1 MLAVAFLLSPPSTD
15 LFNLSYMRTFASIV
29 LSLTVVIHA
38 AAAPQPEHVIIISI
52 DGAKPTVIAESEM
65 PTLKRLAVEGSVT
78 WEASTIFPPKTL
90 PSHTS
95 MLTGVGPDKHQILWN
110 DYLAIRGPV
119 KVPTVFTLA
128 RAQDPATSTA
138 MFVGKIKFRHL
149 WVKDSLDEFNLGG
162 PMKPGPVPPEE
173 LKAASTSQIIA
184 GQAAAYILEHKP
196 KLCFIHFPDPDK
208 AGHASGWGSPEQKEA
223 LKVTDQALS
232 QITKALKQAGIAE
245 KTVILISADHGG
257 HEKGHGENI
266 PDDMNIP
273 WVAWGAGVK
282 KGHAIQRLVTTYDT
296 AATALWLLG
305 VPIPESFDG
314 KPVKEA
320 FEAMPE
326 PAVTPKS

>member
-1 MLAVAFLLSPPSTD
+1 MRPLAFLLFA
-15 LFNLSYMRTFASIV
+15 LTFV
-29 LSLTVVIHA
+29 THA
-38 AAAPQPEHVIIISI
+38 AAAPRPEHVIIISI
-52 DGAKPTVIAESEM
+52 DGAKPTVIAESET
-65 PTLKRLAVEGSVT
+65 PTLKRLAADGAVT

-128 RAQDPATSTA
+128 RAQDPAISTA
-138 MFVGKIKFRHL
+138 MFVGKVKFRHL
-149 WVKDSLDEFNLGG
+149 WVGDSLDEFNLGG
-162 PMKPGPVPPEE
+162 PMKPGPVPPED
-173 LKAASTSQIIA
+173 LKASSTSQIIA
-184 GQAAAYILEHKP
+184 GQAADYILKHQP

-232 QITKALKQAGIAE
+232 QITKALTQAGIAE
-245 KTVILISADHGG
+245 KTTILLSADHGG
-257 HEKGHGENI
+257 HGKGHGENI

-273 WVAWGAGVK
+273 WVAWGMGVK

-305 VPIPESFDG
+305 VPVPESFDG
-314 KPVKEA
+314 KPVEEA
-320 FEAMPE
+320 FEEQPE
-326 PAVTPKS
+326 SVATPKS